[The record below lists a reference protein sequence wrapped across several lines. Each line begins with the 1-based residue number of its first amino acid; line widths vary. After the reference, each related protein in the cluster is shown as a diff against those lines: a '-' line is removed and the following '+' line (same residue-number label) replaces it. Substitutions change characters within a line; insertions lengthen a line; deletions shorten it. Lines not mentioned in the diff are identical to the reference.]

1 MCVRA
6 CIDYIVF
13 MLVNI
18 RLWVNSGSME
28 HTQIPLFPTRPITPT
43 PRAEEFGYTDP
54 AIVQQITDNPLG
66 MGLSKLRLVTA
77 RSLAFQACE
86 WIFNH
91 LKDVETPF
99 LILHAGD
106 DRITDPKM
114 SQLLHDIAKAEDKAI
129 ILFEGAQHG
138 DMFHGGTMVR
148 DLVQRSFN
156 EVDKWISARI

>member
-86 WIFNH
+86 WYCYLVLACFHHAFHDDLLGWRNNFWNNQHVPIRLGTCCSSDGSDSECLNDAR
-91 LKDVETPF
+91 KQYENDMKYDMK
-99 LILHAGD
+99 IL
-106 DRITDPKM
+106 
-114 SQLLHDIAKAEDKAI
+114 
-129 ILFEGAQHG
+129 
-138 DMFHGGTMVR
+138 
-148 DLVQRSFN
+148 
-156 EVDKWISARI
+156 